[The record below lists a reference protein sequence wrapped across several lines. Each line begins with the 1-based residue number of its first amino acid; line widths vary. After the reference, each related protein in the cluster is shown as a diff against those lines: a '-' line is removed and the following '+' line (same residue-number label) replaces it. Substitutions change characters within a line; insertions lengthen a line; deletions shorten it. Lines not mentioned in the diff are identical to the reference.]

1 MRDED
6 LDRDD
11 LKALRETCGRVGPLV
26 TAMLFR
32 QVHLSKSKM
41 DWDVFCNIAGH
52 PHLAACV
59 TELIW
64 YDLPEDHTI
73 LRRCPWRSY
82 EFGGYE
88 ELNLEPDLCL
98 RAPHELAKLA
108 EDLFWITEDLYDGTR
123 TVELQRLQE
132 TFIDSV
138 EKMPQLTSFVAR
150 PMPPTYPLSREPYPF
165 TAQLFRRL
173 DIVRG
178 APSVSYKETKS
189 FPGLRDFMLPA
200 MNRPNSTVRRFQF
213 VDNVLQ
219 YPSCCSFEPAAPPNT
234 FDRLVDVNICC
245 TELARPEL
253 VHPEGG
259 APWFHGIAG
268 LERLRISLD
277 AHSTTGGQ
285 PYALLRLF
293 GKEPTRIWPALTTLE
308 IVGVS
313 LAFEEAQVPFF
324 KLLAAHA
331 PSLKYL
337 TLLNCGVDAHF
348 IAQLAAAELDLR
360 LSSFRVMDLTGEA
373 SEVVSEADL
382 VAFVNGDMG
391 LGEVGE
397 HLGLSAQFITY
408 AEAMPPVMVRRAHGA
423 FAPDRTPVDIPM
435 NIPDSDYDSDEA
447 WPSIRE
453 MPIYAKDKARADP
466 DRYRYPTEEEPSSP
480 VANGLPPLKKRC
492 PLWRFSRR
500 NGQTGISDEPL
511 ELFSDWDSDSD
522 SGDVAELLQLGDY

>member
-1 MRDED
+1 
-6 LDRDD
+6 
-11 LKALRETCGRVGPLV
+11 
-26 TAMLFR
+26 
-32 QVHLSKSKM
+32 M

-138 EKMPQLTSFVAR
+138 EKMPQLTSFLLQLRAR
-150 PMPPTYPLSREPYPF
+150 R
-165 TAQLFRRL
+165 A
-173 DIVRG
+173 
-178 APSVSYKETKS
+178 
-189 FPGLRDFMLPA
+189 
-200 MNRPNSTVRRFQF
+200 
-213 VDNVLQ
+213 
-219 YPSCCSFEPAAPPNT
+219 PNT

-253 VHPEGG
+253 VHPEG